1 MNKKDINFDYKR
13 LHPFKWFILENYPFL
28 EDSIDVLTNY
38 QLFCKL
44 GEMYN
49 KQVNAINT
57 LGVQVETLTDWFDDL
72 DVQDEINNKLDEM
85 AESGEL
91 EEIISSYL
99 NSNAILGFNTV
110 SDMKSAENLI
120 DGSYAKTLGFYEIND
135 GGDATY
141 KIRTITNDDVVDNM
155 LIISLDVS
163 NELIAELILD
173 ENVNVKQLGAKGDG
187 ETDDTLSIQK
197 AIDTEKNVY
206 LPNGTYLISDTL
218 QGGTRTHISGED
230 KSNTTIKYNVQE
242 QNGKYILRV
251 GERSVIENIN
261 LNGPYTSTDISTY
274 TNFKVSGI
282 NLTSSPYCVLRNC
295 RFSFLHYGV
304 YLHNAWCTSFEHC
317 YFLRSYAGIESRGG
331 SSNNNISIFD
341 CQVEYNDYGITLGE
355 GRTQTLYNCD
365 IENNRSQGLLKQNEG
380 DIQVINTYFEDKINI
395 PYANT
400 YVSNILISGCSFFQ
414 NPATAADAYT
424 PIYFAGD
431 PNVTKIT
438 VENCNFKNL
447 SSVSDTYSTP
457 AILRIGDS
465 ATNIKPLCINNS
477 LLNMIEF
484 NPATF
489 KGVQITNGK
498 INDYNFNTYT
508 YLSGSE
514 GSGDI
519 TINPNN
525 ENAYRRF
532 RVFLPTSGAGNRVLK
547 FNKLNNNRLYYE
559 YDFIVPET
567 ETLAQTITFTDT
579 TDVVFHTI
587 TNKTISSSDKGT
599 LIKVI
604 FIGNYSG
611 HDNWQIIK

>member
-1 MNKKDINFDYKR
+1 MKEKYNFDYKV
-13 LHPFKWFILENYPFL
+13 LHPFKWYILENFPFL
-28 EDSIDVLTNY
+28 EDSIDALTNY

-44 GEMYN
+44 GKEIN
-49 KQVNAINT
+49 KNIDAINM
-57 LGVQVETLTDWFDDL
+57 LGTQVEGITDWFDDL
-72 DVQDEINNKLDEM
+72 DIQEEINNKLDEM

-91 EEIISSYL
+91 EEIIASYL

-110 SDMKSAENLI
+110 FDMKSAENLI

-155 LIISLDVS
+155 LIVPLDAS

-173 ENVNVKQLGAKGDG
+173 ENINVKQLGAKGDG
-187 ETDDTLSIQK
+187 ETDDTLAIQK

-206 LPNGTYLISDTL
+206 LPNGTYVISDTL
-218 QGGTRTHISGED
+218 QGKTRTHIVGED
-230 KSNTTIKYNVQE
+230 RSNTTIKYNVQE
-242 QNGKYILRV
+242 QNEKYILRV

-261 LNGPYTSTDISTY
+261 FNGPYTSTDISTY
-274 TNFKVSGI
+274 TNFRVSGI
-282 NLTSSPYCVLRNC
+282 NLTNSPYCILKNC

-304 YLHNAWCTSFEHC
+304 YLHNSWCISFEHC
-317 YFLRSYAGIESRGG
+317 YFLRSYAGIESRSS
-331 SSNNNISIFD
+331 SSNNNISIYD

-380 DIQVINTYFEDKINI
+380 DIQVINSYFEDKINI

-414 NPATAADAYT
+414 NPTNVSDAYT

-431 PNVTKIT
+431 PNITKIT

-447 SSVSDTYSTP
+447 SNNSDTYSTP

-489 KGVQITNGK
+489 KGIQITNGK

-525 ENAYRRF
+525 EDSYKKF
-532 RVFLPTSGAGNRVLK
+532 RVFLPTASAGNRILK

-559 YDFIVPET
+559 YDFLVPET
-567 ETLAQTITFTDT
+567 ENLAQYFTFTDT
-579 TDVVFHTI
+579 ADVVFHSI
-587 TNKTISSSDKGT
+587 TNKNISSDDKGK